1 MLLNSIGINI
11 GVLTLYSSVGISN
24 LPLFILVLD
33 INIVSDY
40 LMFGRVDIGVSI
52 VDVTKLVLEMVLG
65 PLGHTS
71 WQCRCR
77 CRCCNW
83 SPHWGRQQVVV
94 VRVVSKVSIV
104 GISIGIVVSWLIS
117 SIAWVVS

>member
-11 GVLTLYSSVGISN
+11 GVLALHSSVGISN
-24 LPLFILVLD
+24 L
-33 INIVSDY
+33 
-40 LMFGRVDIGVSI
+40 MFGRVNIGVSI

-77 CRCCNW
+77 CRNW

-94 VRVVSKVSIV
+94 VGIVSKVSIV

-117 SIAWVVS
+117 SIAWVVSWVVASIIKRCR

>member
-1 MLLNSIGINI
+1 MFMLAFVTNI
-11 GVLTLYSSVGISN
+11 LSV
-24 LPLFILVLD
+24 
-33 INIVSDY
+33 Y
-40 LMFGRVDIGVSI
+40 LMFGRVNIGVSI

-77 CRCCNW
+77 CCNW

-94 VRVVSKVSIV
+94 VGVVSKVSVV

-117 SIAWVVS
+117 SVAWVVS